1 MVNSTP
7 TTVKNSDANNVNSS
21 SSQALKPSVNLSLLF
36 NQFNNFCPDLNS
48 EPGDVVSSSY

>member
-36 NQFNNFCPDLNS
+36 NQYDNFCTDLKS